1 MSTPLTMPA
10 GGRVLEVCYQMR
22 GVEMLVIA
30 GMNVLLVAA
39 ITAIVDAASSAG
51 VAHPPT
57 ENMHDRQSPRGID
70 RRSVPLSDHGRRGG
84 AARTERDLD
93 WLPPHHGNNAR
104 RAAARA
110 AFANRVRDTRLEHQR
125 RADRLAL
132 TPVPARSQ
140 RV

>member
-1 MSTPLTMPA
+1 
-10 GGRVLEVCYQMR
+10 MR

-57 ENMHDRQSPRGID
+57 ENMRDRQSPRGSD

-84 AARTERDLD
+84 AARTERALD
-93 WLPPHHGNNAR
+93 WLPPHHGHNAR
-104 RAAARA
+104 RAAARKV
-110 AFANRVRDTRLEHQR
+110 FANRVRDTRLEHQR
-125 RADRLAL
+125 RADRPTV
-132 TPVPARSQ
+132 TPVSARSQ